1 MAFQNG
7 VPVLSTLNL
16 ANNLLGKIPFMA
28 ISSMNTLKTLDLS
41 NNRIENIEDS
51 FSKIRLKLDKLNL
64 QENNI
69 RVISKNSFQNFK
81 WINFTSLRNNPINTI
96 QDHAFLETGVKE
108 LDFHNCHIG
117 NLNPGAFRGLERIL
131 ESLDLSS
138 NRLSFLPSNV
148 FEDFDIIR
156 KLSVGNN
163 MLALSPNI
171 SFSSFRYLLLIDL
184 SRILS
189 L

>member
-7 VPVLSTLNL
+7 VPLLSTLNL

-28 ISSMNTLKTLDLS
+28 ISSMKTLKTLDLS
-41 NNRIENIEDS
+41 NNRIEMIEDS

-69 RVISKNSFQNFK
+69 RVITKNSFQNFK

-96 QDHAFLETGVKE
+96 QDHAFLETGAKE